1 MADDLEQLFAPPLA
15 SPSQDM
21 RYRQGVI
28 LAFNQITLQNTVQ
41 VGGSQFTDLPIL
53 GVGESTLLA
62 PGAVV
67 GVISVL
73 SERGV
78 ATWAIIGRMV
88 IPNTADAFNAIS
100 LLSAWVATS
109 SITTQET
116 TNSATYV
123 DLTTPGPAVT
133 VNVRQTGRVLLLF
146 SSQIQFIDLD
156 PLDNGGGAVT
166 VALTGA
172 NTLTA
177 AAAETTIR
185 ATMTFGANLGGSDT
199 LQGTY
204 TQSVVLEGLNSGL
217 TTFTMK
223 YKANSGENTD
233 FGRRTLTVIT
243 L

>member
-28 LAFNQITLQNTVQ
+28 QTFNQITLQNTVL
-41 VGGSQFTDLPIL
+41 VGGTTFTDLPIL

-78 ATWAIIGRMV
+78 ATWAIVGRMV
-88 IPNTADAFNAIS
+88 IPNTADAFSAIS

-123 DLTTPGPAVT
+123 DLTTPGPSVT

-146 SSQIQFIDLD
+146 SSQIQFIDTD

-185 ATMTFGANLGGSDT
+185 ATMTFGANTITSDT

-223 YKANSGENTD
+223 YKANSSENTD